1 MWSINVWLIL
11 LRFSSDEPQICLSII
26 THLRRVISRIVHFHL
41 FKSVNLW
48 YLKMFF
54 VSFRLHPILPASPSP
69 PAVEIARAQFLCF
82 PETWQTCSA
91 SFRRSEESLVRK
103 GKPWVQAYPSHV
115 SCSWLIKLISFSKVH
130 FPMSWD
136 SPRPCAEDPS
146 LPLCSGSLTP
156 AVRGGRDVGRALH

>member
-1 MWSINVWLIL
+1 MVSKNVLCVFPPPSYSASL
-11 LRFSSDEPQICLSII
+11 PI
-26 THLRRVISRIVHFHL
+26 T
-41 FKSVNLW
+41 
-48 YLKMFF
+48 
-54 VSFRLHPILPASPSP
+54 

-115 SCSWLIKLISFSKVH
+115 SCSWLIEIISFSKVH

-136 SPRPCAEDPS
+136 SPAPCTEDPS
-146 LPLCSGSLTP
+146 LSLCSGSLTP
-156 AVRGGRDVGRALH
+156 SGQRGQGRGEGIALRWGSRSADPVTHSCGHSQVRD